1 MKMKKIMST
10 FLAVLML
17 LSAGSLMMSAAQVE
31 TQGEAYTYNTG
42 NGSSLMRATGDL
54 TNPYDYMQGIFM
66 MADGSEGVILSE
78 EDKLKTMDYRYGND
92 TFQLYIDAYS
102 GEVAVKNRRTGEILF
117 SNPYNIGS
125 STADDSNGSTKS
137 ELLSQIIVHFYKN
150 KEGEDKMQ
158 TYTSYMEAACREQV
172 TVKSIKNGIRV
183 EYAIGREGGKTLIPM
198 QIAED
203 DLQNKIFKVIEAQI
217 GWNEIEFDPYF
228 GDPIIDRDHP
238 YAEDQ
243 FMYAKLQSY
252 YSIKNAQDP
261 NLYPSVRE
269 KMIQDYPVCEDF
281 PIRVL
286 ALTMA
291 ENEIEIKRLESFVRR
306 FCKDYTFEEKDADE
320 KRAGYDPSK
329 AEFPVFRMA
338 LEYTLDENGLSV
350 TMPANS
356 IRFNETEFTLVDIE
370 ILPYMGAGMNPNKG
384 YTFFPDGSGT
394 LFDFESIAAMGNEK
408 EFTGKVYGE
417 DYAYHELESK
427 LLQVIRYP
435 VFGLVEELTRSNNQY
450 DNFGN
455 VVSSNTYTQKRG
467 FVAIVEE
474 GASLMNL
481 TSYHGGLSSEYNAI
495 KLSVEPRPRDTYNM
509 KDAIS
514 VGGEDKPWT
523 VVSSRKYTGDYKIRY
538 LMLNDDALAQKNGLA
553 NYYECS
559 YMGMA
564 KAYREY
570 LESVGVLTRLTSE
583 DVEENM
589 PLYIETFGAFKSTK
603 KILSVPVDVVSPL
616 TSFKDITTMYDELSA
631 DGVSN
636 INFVMKGYR
645 KGGLT
650 NETVPYNLKWDRSVQ
665 KEMDFEELLAY
676 AREKGFGVY
685 PDFDFVYSNTDAAFD
700 GFSMKKHAAKTID
713 NRYTSKRE
721 YSATKH
727 AYTSFFEMAISSAS
741 FSHFYEKLVPK
752 YAKFDPIGISVSTL
766 GSYLNS
772 DFDKKDPYNRAD
784 AEDFTIAAFAY
795 INENLPNAKV
805 LTSGGNAYSWKYVD
819 HITDIAL
826 DSSRIDFSTASVP
839 FLGMVLHGYVEFAG
853 TAFNTEG
860 NLDYAFLK
868 TLESGAALKFL
879 LSYQNTAALKEY
891 ENTSKYYS
899 IRYNIWYDD
908 VVAYYT
914 ELNDLLKGV
923 QTSII
928 VEHEFLDS
936 SKVTRVPDADEQM
949 EDMLTAL
956 ENAIKAEEEKKLAE
970 KEEQRATMLKHRMQI
985 LNGIK
990 QVSVLAREL
999 SPATDGGAAT
1009 IRDNFNNSKKTL
1021 LDKVVEVEGATQNSK
1036 KLAYT
1041 QISKTWENFATTKI
1055 LDTTTMSYKW
1065 SYAYGLI
1072 DSAEQ
1077 IKALY
1082 HEMEKSLTYLS
1093 GCSDFDQAY
1102 LEELKAMVEDPA
1114 LLAVVNSVDGIAD
1127 EVAAEVKVVYEAL
1140 EGANWRT
1147 NEKQKFTAAEN
1158 KFKVEDYYTLTEE
1171 LNAYFAY
1178 LDSLNASASGSAST
1192 TEKNETVTTDSK
1204 KYQVTPY
1211 TIVYQKYENGTA
1223 FLMNFNDYS
1232 VIVTLNGKT
1241 YTMEAYGYIV
1251 LNLAA

>member
-1 MKMKKIMST
+1 MKMKKIIST

-17 LSAGSLMMSAAQVE
+17 LSAGSLFMSAAQVE
-31 TQGEAYTYNTG
+31 TEDEGYTYRTG
-42 NGSSLMRATGDL
+42 NGNSLMEYTGDSS
-54 TNPYDYMQGIFM
+54 NPYEYMTGLYEI
-66 MADGSEGVILSE
+66 DGVKGVIRTE
-78 EDKLKTMDYRYGND
+78 EDKLKTMDYRYGNS

-117 SNPYNIGS
+117 TNPYNVGS
-125 STADDSNGSTKS
+125 STADESNGSTKS
-137 ELLSQIIVHFYKN
+137 EILSQLIVHFYKN
-150 KEGEDKMQ
+150 KDEVEQ
-158 TYTSYMEAACREQV
+158 TYTSYMEAACREQIFV
-172 TVKSIKNGIRV
+172 TNIKNGIRV
-183 EYAIGREGGKTLIPM
+183 EYSIGREGGKTLIPM

-203 DLQNKIFKVIEAQI
+203 DLQNKIFKVIESQI
-217 GWNEIEFDPYF
+217 GWDQVEFDPYF
-228 GDPIIDRDHP
+228 GDPIISMDDSNI
-238 YAEDQ
+238 YKDDQ
-243 FMYAKLQSY
+243 FMYTKLQSY

-269 KMIQDYPVCEDF
+269 KMLQEYPVTAEF

-291 ENEIEIKRLESFVRR
+291 ENEIEIKRLEAFVKKY
-306 FCKDYTFEEKDADE
+306 CKDYTFEEKDADE

-338 LEYTLDENGLSV
+338 LEYTLDDKGLSV

-356 IRFNETEFTLVDIE
+356 IRFNEAEYTLLNIE

-394 LFDFESIAAMGNEK
+394 LFDFASIAAMGSEK

-435 VFGLVEELTRSNNQY
+435 VFGLVEELPRSISNY
-450 DNFGN
+450 DSFGN
-455 VVSSNTYTQKRG
+455 STDEPQLYTQMRG

-481 TSYHGGLSSEYNAI
+481 TSSHGGLSSEYNTV
-495 KLSVEPRPRDTYNM
+495 KLSVEPRPRDSYNM

-514 VGGEDKPWT
+514 VGDDKPWT

-538 LMLNDDALAQKNGLA
+538 LMLNDDSLAQKNGLE

-559 YMGMA
+559 YVGMA

-570 LESVGVLTRLTSE
+570 LESTGVLTRLTTD

-616 TSFKDITTMYDELSA
+616 TSFKDITTMYDELA
-631 DGVSN
+631 AEGVSN

-650 NETVPYNLKWDRSVQ
+650 NETVPYNLKWDRSVT
-665 KEMDFEELLAY
+665 KEMDFDELLAY

-685 PDFDFVYSNTDAAFD
+685 PDFDFVFSNTDASFD

-727 AYTSFFEMAISSAS
+727 TYTSFFEMAISSAS
-741 FSHFYEKLVPK
+741 FSRFYEKFIPK
-752 YAKFDPIGISVSTL
+752 YNKYDPMGISVSTL

-784 AEDFTIAAFAY
+784 AEQFTVQAFAY
-795 INENLPNAKV
+795 IRENMPNAQV

-839 FLGMVLHGYVEFAG
+839 FLGMVLHGYVELAG

-868 TLESGAALKFL
+868 TLESGASLKFL
-879 LSYQNTAALKEY
+879 LSYRNTAALKEY

-899 IRYNIWYDD
+899 IRYNIWRDD
-908 VVAYYT
+908 VVSYYT
-914 ELNDLLKGV
+914 ELNSLLKGV

-928 VEHEFLDS
+928 VDHKFLDA
-936 SKVTRVPDADEQM
+936 TRVPDADEQA
-949 EDMLTAL
+949 EDMREAL
-956 ENAIKAEEEKKLAE
+956 QNALKAEEAKKLAA
-970 KEEQRATMLKHRMQI
+970 EEAKRELLWKHRMQI
-985 LNGIK
+985 I
-990 QVSVLAREL
+990 
-999 SPATDGGAAT
+999 D
-1009 IRDNFNNSKKTL
+1009 
-1021 LDKVVEVEGATQNSK
+1021 GATQIRA
-1036 KLAYT
+1036 LAEQLKNTGSGVNGTLRDKYDAT
-1041 QISKTWENFATTKI
+1041 KQILEGQVGTDLLKFGRIQANWKNLVSNKTLNDEGTG
-1055 LDTTTMSYKW
+1055 YKW
-1065 SYAYGLI
+1065 SYAYGLV
-1072 DSAEQ
+1072 DTAEQ

-1082 HEMEKSLTYLS
+1082 NEMQKSLRYLS
-1093 GCSDFDQAY
+1093 ADPVFNQAY
-1102 LEELKAMVEDPA
+1102 LTELEQIVADSELQTIVISVENLPTDIANEMQVLYQAFADMPGYVNNSTPGTWGRNEKENFLAEENKFD
-1114 LLAVVNSVDGIAD
+1114 LAT
-1127 EVAAEVKVVYEAL
+1127 YYTLMEAL
-1140 EGANWRT
+1140 ENLNNTGSESGNT
-1147 NEKQKFTAAEN
+1147 NSN
-1158 KFKVEDYYTLTEE
+1158 I
-1171 LNAYFAY
+1171 N
-1178 LDSLNASASGSAST
+1178 N
-1192 TEKNETVTTDSK
+1192 TVVTSNNR
-1204 KYQVTPY
+1204 YQVTPY
-1211 TIVYQKYENGTA
+1211 TIVYQKYDNGTA
-1223 FLMNFNDYS
+1223 FLMNFNDYR

-1251 LNLAA
+1251 LSQAA